1 MLYRAG
7 ICVLIS
13 LFLWIIFMPLKM
25 ALGTTLGMVIAGLML
40 LYIVCED

>member
-7 ICVLIS
+7 ICLLIS
-13 LFLWIIFMPLKM
+13 LFLWIMFMPLKM

>member
-7 ICVLIS
+7 ICLLIS

>member
-7 ICVLIS
+7 ICLLIS

-40 LYIVCED
+40 LYIVCEN

>member
-7 ICVLIS
+7 VCVLIS
-13 LFLWIIFMPLKM
+13 LFLWVLFMPLKM

-40 LYIVCED
+40 IYIVSEN

>member
-7 ICVLIS
+7 TCLLIS

>member
-7 ICVLIS
+7 ICLLIS
-13 LFLWIIFMPLKM
+13 LFLWIMFMPLKM
-25 ALGTTLGMVIAGLML
+25 ALGATLGMVIAGLML

>member
-13 LFLWIIFMPLKM
+13 IFLWIIFMPLKM

-40 LYIVCED
+40 LYIVCEN